1 MEDTERPHPADDPTL
16 EPIRA
21 AIRKLPPYPFRC
33 NDDTMQTDYVKG
45 LQACV
50 TPEALREFI
59 ARWAP
64 LWTIRFNTEPSF
76 YADAEK
82 SLAEGT
88 YGDADALLG
97 AVAYLRREP
106 ENEGMA
112 AEMQRLM
119 AESPLHQKAAC
130 VLMPGALIEMS
141 IVSTHFGVPAN
152 VAWIQA
158 TGLVELF

>member
-1 MEDTERPHPADDPTL
+1 MEDTELTHPADDPTL

-21 AIRKLPPYPFRC
+21 AIRKLPPYPFHCR
-33 NDDTMQTDYVKG
+33 DDTMQTDYVKG

-64 LWTIRFNTEPSF
+64 LWTIRFNPDTSF
-76 YADAEK
+76 YADVEK

-88 YGDADALLG
+88 YGNADALLD
-97 AVAYLRREP
+97 AILYLRREP
-106 ENEGMA
+106 ENEVA
-112 AEMQRLM
+112 VAEMERLM
-119 AESPLHQKAAC
+119 AENPLHQTAVC
-130 VLMPGALIEMS
+130 VLMPGALIEM
-141 IVSTHFGVPAN
+141 IRVAMHFGVPVN

-158 TGLVELF
+158 AGLVELF